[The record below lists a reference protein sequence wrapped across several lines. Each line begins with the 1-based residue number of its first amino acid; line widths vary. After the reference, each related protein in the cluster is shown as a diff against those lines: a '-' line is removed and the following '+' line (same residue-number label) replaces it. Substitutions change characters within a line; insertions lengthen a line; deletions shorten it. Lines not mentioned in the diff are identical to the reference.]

1 MDEMK
6 YPMIELEKLRAIEE
20 IVAHENC
27 SDGIASAMLLH
38 NACPKAK
45 VTFCQYETTL
55 HKMMEARPG
64 MAFVDFS
71 PHITR
76 VKDFL
81 DVGAIVLDHHGG
93 PAKEVTLA
101 FAEKGLGAFADEKT
115 DPGVSGALLA
125 YLHVWEPLFNDNL
138 DPTRGRDLVAHG
150 VHDLAVL
157 AGIRDTWQK
166 DDPRWREACAVAESL
181 RFWPWEH
188 IANYRDARSWNQ
200 LLEIGPVLIGRNEK
214 KLEKILEGAFQY
226 RSGKGRRVTLFEG
239 LKPTSDAAELL
250 GDTNDLTIGMAF
262 FTQKNA
268 EGQTEQ
274 IMVFST
280 RSRGTFNCRNFAM
293 AHGGGGHTKAA
304 GFSRV
309 LRLNDLQPFM
319 LAIQVLETYEKVE
332 DEWTKLVS
340 VVGFDKEVKDGQV
353 VPKDLYAALHNTKML
368 EDIS

>member
-1 MDEMK
+1 
-6 YPMIELEKLRAIEE
+6 MIELARLRAIKE

-38 NACPKAK
+38 NVCPDAK

-55 HKMMEARPG
+55 HKTMEARPG

-71 PHITR
+71 PHISR
-76 VKDFL
+76 VKEFL
-81 DVGAIVLDHHGG
+81 DVEAIVLDHHGG

-101 FAEKGLGAFADEKT
+101 FAEKGLGAFADEKK

-125 YLHVWEPLFNDNL
+125 FREVWEPLFNDNL
-138 DPTRGRDLVAHG
+138 DSTRGRDIIAHG
-150 VHDLAVL
+150 AHDLAVL

-166 DDPRWREACAVAESL
+166 HDPRWRQACEVAESL

-188 IANYRDARSWNQ
+188 VEKYRDVSSWNQ
-200 LLEIGPVLIGRNEK
+200 LLAIGPVLVNRNDK

-239 LKPTSDAAELL
+239 LKPTSDAAEKL

-262 FTQKNA
+262 FTEKDP
-268 EGQTEQ
+268 EGQTQ
-274 IMVFST
+274 QVMIFST
-280 RSRGTFNCRNFAM
+280 RSRGSFNCRNFAM

-309 LRLNDLQPFM
+309 LRLTDLQPFM
-319 LAIQVLETYEKVE
+319 LAIQILETYESVE
-332 DEWTKLVS
+332 EGWS
-340 VVGFDKEVKDGQV
+340 NVVGVEGFDKEVKDGKI
-353 VPKDLYAALHNTKML
+353 VPKDLYTALQLARNP
-368 EDIS
+368 